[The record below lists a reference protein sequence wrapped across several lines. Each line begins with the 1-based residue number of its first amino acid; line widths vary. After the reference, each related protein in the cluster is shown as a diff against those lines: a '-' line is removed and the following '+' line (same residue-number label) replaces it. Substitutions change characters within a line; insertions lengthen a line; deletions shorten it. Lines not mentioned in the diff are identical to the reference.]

1 MISHI
6 KPSPAR
12 PGVLYLKEE
21 KQTPK
26 QTTIKMKK
34 KKKKEFQ
41 RDSRV
46 YEVKKICKE
55 IKICRVAHGLL
66 LGCLKSK
73 RAEEGAL
80 LK

>member
-34 KKKKEFQ
+34 KKKKN
-41 RDSRV
+41 S
-46 YEVKKICKE
+46 KE
-55 IKICRVAHGLL
+55 IHGFMKSKKFVRK
-66 LGCLKSK
+66 LKSV
-73 RAEEGAL
+73 E
-80 LK
+80 